1 MSDNNGN
8 DNNGNSN
15 NENKNG
21 GDNAADVKNSA
32 DEKSGQH
39 KRDLS
44 VPEKER
50 PPVLCVLPVFG
61 RPFMPSQV
69 IPVQLAPRWE
79 KALRKTLDSPS
90 KMVLLVA
97 VPEGRLESDLRE
109 ADFMKMGCLVRV
121 IQARVSDELQFI
133 AQGVARGRVT
143 KLRTVD
149 GCIEG
154 DIEYPECKVPVTMS
168 PEGIEI
174 KAYAMSI
181 LATLKELMP
190 LNPLYFEE
198 LKQYLTRFNPNDPS
212 MLADCAASITTSE
225 AEQLQNVLET
235 VDLLPRMKLSLTLL
249 KNEVEIAKLQKNIKD
264 TVAQKLTDR
273 QKEFFLKEQLR
284 EIQKELGITVDDKT
298 ADVNRF
304 KEKMAELNPP
314 EQVLKKFNDELN
326 RLSVLE
332 PVSAEYAVCRDYL
345 TWLTSIPWGV
355 YADQNFDYA
364 RARKILEEDHE
375 GLKDVKDRILEY
387 LAVGAFKLRNKEAQA
402 AEEAKKAEQDSAKA
416 GGKKGKAKNAPAP
429 DAVVSEAAED
439 EKETPETPADNT
451 ADTAGNASE
460 DQGGKSCETADKP
473 EDEKKIPGLSGD
485 ESNGAIL
492 LFVGPP
498 GVGKTS
504 IGKSIARALNRPF
517 FRLSLGGMRD
527 EAEIKGHRRTYVGAL
542 PGRMVQ
548 ALREAQVMNPVIML
562 DEIDKLSHDSFR
574 GDPAST
580 LLETLDPEQNSGFL
594 DNYLD
599 LRLDLS
605 KCLFICT
612 ANSID
617 GIPAPL
623 LDRLDAITLSGYL
636 AEEKMQI
643 AKKHLIPKIFK
654 KDGVAKNKIKIK
666 DTALRKIV
674 DEYAREAG
682 VRSLEKAIAK
692 ISRKA
697 VTKFLEDES
706 IKSVTVNPEDIKG
719 YLGVAPFTREKT
731 ISGVGVVTGL
741 AWTSAG
747 GATLPI
753 EAEIVDNSARGF
765 KLTGNL
771 GQVMKESAE
780 ISLSYVISHLKEL
793 APNTDPNFFEKAL
806 VHLHVPEGATPKDGP
821 SAGVTMASAYL
832 SLALNRAPNPGFA
845 MTGEISLTG
854 SVLAIGG
861 VREKVIAA
869 KRIGIYRLI
878 VPKANMADVE
888 DLPEYVRDGVEFFY
902 ADVYQDVADILFSDK
917 YATLPEKK
925 KKPAAKAAKAA
936 APDDGKET
944 SGKAAEKTP
953 AKSSGRKTSA
963 KSTGKTPAARKSGK
977 TTSRKSAGNKK
988 ADSE

>member
-1 MSDNNGN
+1 MSDNGN
-8 DNNGNSN
+8 NSNSGNNGN
-15 NENKNG
+15 G
-21 GDNAADVKNSA
+21 GDSSRDGDSAAVENVQE
-32 DEKSGQH
+32 EKAGRL
-39 KRDLS
+39 KKELS

-121 IQARVSDELQFI
+121 IQARVGEELQFI
-133 AQGVARGRVT
+133 AQGVARGRVSR
-143 KLRTVD
+143 LRTVD

-154 DIEYPECKVPVTMS
+154 DIEYPECQVPATMS

-181 LATLKELMP
+181 LSTLKELMP

-235 VDLLPRMKLSLTLL
+235 VDLLPRMKLSLGLL
-249 KNEVEIAKLQKNIKD
+249 KNEVEIAKLQKSIKD
-264 TVAQKLTDR
+264 TVAQKLSDR

-304 KEKMAELNPP
+304 REKMEKLNPP
-314 EQVLKKFNDELN
+314 EQVQKKFADELN

-332 PVSAEYAVCRDYL
+332 PASAEYAVCRDYL
-345 TWLTSIPWGV
+345 TWLTNIPWGI

-387 LAVGAFKLRNKEAQA
+387 LAVGAFKLRNQEVKPQESA
-402 AEEAKKAEQDSAKA
+402 AEKAKTAEAGLKAES
-416 GGKKGKAKNAPAP
+416 
-429 DAVVSEAAED
+429 
-439 EKETPETPADNT
+439 ETPAQAEND
-451 ADTAGNASE
+451 AESAAS
-460 DQGGKSCETADKP
+460 DDRKFRQ
-473 EDEKKIPGLSGD
+473 SGD

-548 ALREAQVMNPVIML
+548 ALKEAQVMNPVIML

-612 ANSID
+612 ANSMD
-617 GIPAPL
+617 TIPAPL

-654 KDGVAKNKIKIK
+654 KDGVPKNKIKIR

-697 VTKFLEDES
+697 VTKFLEDENLAN
-706 IKSVTVNPEDIKG
+706 VTVTPDDIKG

-741 AWTSAG
+741 AWTSVG

-753 EAEIVDNSARGF
+753 EAELVDNSARGF

-780 ISLSYVISHLKEL
+780 ISLSYVISHLREL
-793 APNTDPNFFEKAL
+793 APDTDPNFFEKAL

-821 SAGVTMASAYL
+821 SAGVTMASAFL

-888 DLPEYVRDGVEFFY
+888 ELPEYVRDGVEFFY
-902 ADVYQDVADILFSDK
+902 ADVYKDVADILFSDK
-917 YATLPEKK
+917 YAVLPEKK
-925 KKPAAKAAKAA
+925 KTSRSKAAGTSEPVKNSEK
-936 APDDGKET
+936 PETDKKPSSGKKT
-944 SGKAAEKTP
+944 ATKSSGKAA
-953 AKSSGRKTSA
+953 GRKTKAGGKGKSENA
-963 KSTGKTPAARKSGK
+963 KQ
-977 TTSRKSAGNKK
+977 
-988 ADSE
+988 

>member
-1 MSDNNGN
+1 MSDNGN
-8 DNNGNSN
+8 NSNSGNNGN
-15 NENKNG
+15 G
-21 GDNAADVKNSA
+21 GDSSRDGDSAAVENVQE
-32 DEKSGQH
+32 EKAGRL
-39 KRDLS
+39 KKELS

-121 IQARVSDELQFI
+121 IQARVGEELQFI
-133 AQGVARGRVT
+133 AQGVARGRVSR
-143 KLRTVD
+143 LRTVD

-154 DIEYPECKVPVTMS
+154 DIEYPECQVPATMS

-181 LATLKELMP
+181 LSTLKELMP

-235 VDLLPRMKLSLTLL
+235 VDLLPRMKLSLGLL
-249 KNEVEIAKLQKNIKD
+249 KNEVEIAKLQKSIKD
-264 TVAQKLTDR
+264 TVAQKLSDR

-304 KEKMAELNPP
+304 REKMEKLNPP
-314 EQVLKKFNDELN
+314 EQVQKKFADELN

-332 PVSAEYAVCRDYL
+332 PASAEYAVCRDYL
-345 TWLTSIPWGV
+345 TWLTNIPWGI

-387 LAVGAFKLRNKEAQA
+387 LAVGAFKLRNQEVKPQESA
-402 AEEAKKAEQDSAKA
+402 AEKAKTAEADLKAES
-416 GGKKGKAKNAPAP
+416 
-429 DAVVSEAAED
+429 
-439 EKETPETPADNT
+439 ETPAQAENE
-451 ADTAGNASE
+451 AESAAS
-460 DQGGKSCETADKP
+460 DDRKFRQ
-473 EDEKKIPGLSGD
+473 SGD

-548 ALREAQVMNPVIML
+548 ALKEAQVMNPVIML

-612 ANSID
+612 ANSMD
-617 GIPAPL
+617 TIPAPL

-654 KDGVAKNKIKIK
+654 KDGVPKNKIKIR

-697 VTKFLEDES
+697 VTKFLEDENLAN
-706 IKSVTVNPEDIKG
+706 VTVTPDDIKG

-741 AWTSAG
+741 AWTSVG

-753 EAEIVDNSARGF
+753 EAELVDNSARGF

-780 ISLSYVISHLKEL
+780 ISLSYVISHLREL
-793 APNTDPNFFEKAL
+793 APDTDPNFFEKAL

-821 SAGVTMASAYL
+821 SAGVTMASAFL

-888 DLPEYVRDGVEFFY
+888 ELPEYVRDGVEFFY
-902 ADVYQDVADILFSDK
+902 ADVYKDVADILFSDK
-917 YATLPEKK
+917 YAVLPEKK
-925 KKPAAKAAKAA
+925 KTSRSKAAGTSEPVKNSEK
-936 APDDGKET
+936 PETDKKPSSGKKT
-944 SGKAAEKTP
+944 ATKSSGKAA
-953 AKSSGRKTSA
+953 GRKTKAGGKGKSENA
-963 KSTGKTPAARKSGK
+963 KK
-977 TTSRKSAGNKK
+977 
-988 ADSE
+988 

>member
-1 MSDNNGN
+1 MSDNGN
-8 DNNGNSN
+8 NSNSGNNGN
-15 NENKNG
+15 G
-21 GDNAADVKNSA
+21 GDSSRDGDSAAVENVQE
-32 DEKSGQH
+32 EKAGRL
-39 KRDLS
+39 KKELS

-121 IQARVSDELQFI
+121 IQARVGEELQFI
-133 AQGVARGRVT
+133 AQGVARGRVSR
-143 KLRTVD
+143 LRTVD

-154 DIEYPECKVPVTMS
+154 DIEYPECQVPATMS

-181 LATLKELMP
+181 LSTLKELMP

-235 VDLLPRMKLSLTLL
+235 VDLLPRMKLSLGLL
-249 KNEVEIAKLQKNIKD
+249 KNEVEIAKLQKSIKD
-264 TVAQKLTDR
+264 TVAQKLSDR

-304 KEKMAELNPP
+304 REKMEKLNPP
-314 EQVLKKFNDELN
+314 EQVQKKFADELN

-332 PVSAEYAVCRDYL
+332 PASAEYAVCRDYL
-345 TWLTSIPWGV
+345 TWLTNIPWGI

-387 LAVGAFKLRNKEAQA
+387 LAVGAFKLRNQEVKPQESA
-402 AEEAKKAEQDSAKA
+402 AEKAKTAEADLKAES
-416 GGKKGKAKNAPAP
+416 
-429 DAVVSEAAED
+429 
-439 EKETPETPADNT
+439 ETPAQAEND
-451 ADTAGNASE
+451 AESAAS
-460 DQGGKSCETADKP
+460 DDRKFRQ
-473 EDEKKIPGLSGD
+473 SGD

-548 ALREAQVMNPVIML
+548 ALKEAQVMNPVIML

-612 ANSID
+612 ANSMD
-617 GIPAPL
+617 TIPAPL

-654 KDGVAKNKIKIK
+654 KDGVPKNKIKIR

-697 VTKFLEDES
+697 VTKFLEDENLAN
-706 IKSVTVNPEDIKG
+706 VTVTPDDIKG

-741 AWTSAG
+741 AWTSVG

-753 EAEIVDNSARGF
+753 EAELVDNSARGF

-780 ISLSYVISHLKEL
+780 ISLSYVISHLREL
-793 APNTDPNFFEKAL
+793 APDTDPNFFEKAL

-821 SAGVTMASAYL
+821 SAGVTMASAFL

-888 DLPEYVRDGVEFFY
+888 ELPEYVRDGVEFFY
-902 ADVYQDVADILFSDK
+902 ADVYKDVADILFSDK
-917 YATLPEKK
+917 YAVLPEKK
-925 KKPAAKAAKAA
+925 KTSRSKAAGTSEPVKNSEK
-936 APDDGKET
+936 PETDKKPSSGKKT
-944 SGKAAEKTP
+944 ATKSSGKAA
-953 AKSSGRKTSA
+953 GRKTKAGGKGKSENA
-963 KSTGKTPAARKSGK
+963 KK
-977 TTSRKSAGNKK
+977 
-988 ADSE
+988 

>member
-1 MSDNNGN
+1 MSDNGN
-8 DNNGNSN
+8 NSNSGNNGN
-15 NENKNG
+15 G
-21 GDNAADVKNSA
+21 GDSSRDGDSAAVENVQE
-32 DEKSGQH
+32 EKAGRL
-39 KRDLS
+39 KKELS

-121 IQARVSDELQFI
+121 IQARVGEELQFI
-133 AQGVARGRVT
+133 AQGVARGRVSR
-143 KLRTVD
+143 LRTVD

-154 DIEYPECKVPVTMS
+154 DIEYPECQVPATMS

-181 LATLKELMP
+181 LSTLKELMP

-235 VDLLPRMKLSLTLL
+235 VDLLPRMKLSLGLL
-249 KNEVEIAKLQKNIKD
+249 KNEVEIAKLQKSIKD
-264 TVAQKLTDR
+264 TVAQKLSDR

-304 KEKMAELNPP
+304 REKMEKLNPP
-314 EQVLKKFNDELN
+314 EQVQKKFADELN

-332 PVSAEYAVCRDYL
+332 PASAEYAVCRDYL
-345 TWLTSIPWGV
+345 TWLTNIPWGI

-387 LAVGAFKLRNKEAQA
+387 LAVGAFKLRNQEVKPQESA
-402 AEEAKKAEQDSAKA
+402 AEKAKTAEAGLKAES
-416 GGKKGKAKNAPAP
+416 
-429 DAVVSEAAED
+429 
-439 EKETPETPADNT
+439 ETPAQAEND
-451 ADTAGNASE
+451 AESAAS
-460 DQGGKSCETADKP
+460 DDRKFRQ
-473 EDEKKIPGLSGD
+473 SGD

-548 ALREAQVMNPVIML
+548 ALKEAQVMNPVIML

-612 ANSID
+612 ANSMD
-617 GIPAPL
+617 TIPAPL

-654 KDGVAKNKIKIK
+654 KDGVPKNKIKIR

-697 VTKFLEDES
+697 VTKFLEDENLAN
-706 IKSVTVNPEDIKG
+706 VTVTPDDIKG

-741 AWTSAG
+741 AWTSVG

-753 EAEIVDNSARGF
+753 EAELVDNSARGF

-780 ISLSYVISHLKEL
+780 ISLSYVISHLREL
-793 APNTDPNFFEKAL
+793 APDTDPNFFEKAL

-821 SAGVTMASAYL
+821 SAGVTMASAFL

-888 DLPEYVRDGVEFFY
+888 ELPEYVRDGVEFFY
-902 ADVYQDVADILFSDK
+902 ADVYKDVADILFSDK
-917 YATLPEKK
+917 YAVLPEKK
-925 KKPAAKAAKAA
+925 KTSRSKAAGTSEPVKNSEK
-936 APDDGKET
+936 PETDKKPSSGKKT
-944 SGKAAEKTP
+944 ATKSSGKAA
-953 AKSSGRKTSA
+953 GRKTKAGGKGKSEKA
-963 KSTGKTPAARKSGK
+963 KQ
-977 TTSRKSAGNKK
+977 
-988 ADSE
+988 

>member
-1 MSDNNGN
+1 MSDNGNNSNSGNNGNNGN
-8 DNNGNSN
+8 DGDMSRDSN
-15 NENKNG
+15 NTAA
-21 GDNAADVKNSA
+21 DNAQE
-32 DEKSGQH
+32 EKAGRP
-39 KRDLS
+39 KKELS

-121 IQARVSDELQFI
+121 IQARVGEELQFI
-133 AQGVARGRVT
+133 AQGVARGRVVR
-143 KLRTVD
+143 LRTVD

-154 DIEYPECKVPVTMS
+154 DIEYPECQVPVTMS

-181 LATLKELMP
+181 LSTLKELMP

-235 VDLLPRMKLSLTLL
+235 VDLLPRMKLSLGLL
-249 KNEVEIAKLQKNIKD
+249 KNEVEIAKLQKSIKD
-264 TVAQKLTDR
+264 TVAQKLSDR

-284 EIQKELGITVDDKT
+284 EIQKELGITVDDKK

-304 KEKMAELNPP
+304 REKMEKLNPP
-314 EQVLKKFNDELN
+314 EQVQKKFADELN

-332 PVSAEYAVCRDYL
+332 PASAEYAVSRDYL

-364 RARKILEEDHE
+364 RAKKILEEDHE

-387 LAVGAFKLRNKEAQA
+387 LAVGAFKLRNQE
-402 AEEAKKAEQDSAKA
+402 EEAKKAEAE
-416 GGKKGKAKNAPAP
+416 KAKTSDAGAASEGNPETAASDESTGSAAENSDSSSGAEQPAAAP
-429 DAVVSEAAED
+429 DSGTD
-439 EKETPETPADNT
+439 DDN
-451 ADTAGNASE
+451 
-460 DQGGKSCETADKP
+460 GKSR
-473 EDEKKIPGLSGD
+473 LSGD

-548 ALREAQVMNPVIML
+548 ALKEAQVMNPVIML

-612 ANSID
+612 ANSMD
-617 GIPAPL
+617 TIPAPL

-643 AKKHLIPKIFK
+643 AKKHLIPKIFR
-654 KDGVAKNKIKIK
+654 KDGVPEKKITIK

-697 VTKFLEDES
+697 VTRFLEDE
-706 IKSVTVNPEDIKG
+706 KLETVTVSPDDIKG

-741 AWTSAG
+741 AWTSMG

-753 EAEIVDNSARGF
+753 EAELVDNSARGF

-793 APNTDPNFFEKAL
+793 APDTDPNFFEKAL

-821 SAGVTMASAYL
+821 SAGVTMASAFL

-854 SVLAIGG
+854 TVLAIGG

-888 DLPEYVRDGVEFFY
+888 ELPEYVRDGVEFFY
-902 ADVYQDVADILFSDK
+902 ADVYKDVADILFSDK
-917 YATLPEKK
+917 YAVLPAKK
-925 KKPAAKAAKAA
+925 KAG
-936 APDDGKET
+936 GKT
-944 SGKAAEKTP
+944 VKSSKSEKTP
-953 AKSSGRKTSA
+953 EKTQEKPARKRAAAGKNEEPAPDKKPSSGKKSAGKSSGKSSGRKTGGNA
-963 KSTGKTPAARKSGK
+963 KSEGEQK
-977 TTSRKSAGNKK
+977 
-988 ADSE
+988 

>member
-1 MSDNNGN
+1 MSDNGN
-8 DNNGNSN
+8 NSNSGNNGN
-15 NENKNG
+15 G
-21 GDNAADVKNSA
+21 GDSSRDGDSAAVENVQE
-32 DEKSGQH
+32 EKAGRL
-39 KRDLS
+39 KKELS

-121 IQARVSDELQFI
+121 IQARVGEELQFI
-133 AQGVARGRVT
+133 AQGVARGRVSR
-143 KLRTVD
+143 LRTVD

-154 DIEYPECKVPVTMS
+154 DIEYPECQVPATMS

-181 LATLKELMP
+181 LSTLKELMP

-235 VDLLPRMKLSLTLL
+235 VDLLPRMKLSLGLL
-249 KNEVEIAKLQKNIKD
+249 KNEVEIAKLQKSIKD
-264 TVAQKLTDR
+264 TVAQKLSDR

-304 KEKMAELNPP
+304 REKMEKLNPP
-314 EQVLKKFNDELN
+314 EQVQKKFADELN

-332 PVSAEYAVCRDYL
+332 PASAEYAVCRDYL
-345 TWLTSIPWGV
+345 TWLTNIPWGI

-387 LAVGAFKLRNKEAQA
+387 LAVGAFKLRNQEVKPQESA
-402 AEEAKKAEQDSAKA
+402 AEKAKTAEAGLKAES
-416 GGKKGKAKNAPAP
+416 
-429 DAVVSEAAED
+429 
-439 EKETPETPADNT
+439 ETPAQAEND
-451 ADTAGNASE
+451 AESAAS
-460 DQGGKSCETADKP
+460 DDRKFRQ
-473 EDEKKIPGLSGD
+473 SGD

-548 ALREAQVMNPVIML
+548 ALKEAQVMNPVIML

-612 ANSID
+612 ANSMD
-617 GIPAPL
+617 TIPAPL

-654 KDGVAKNKIKIK
+654 KDGVPKNKIKIR

-697 VTKFLEDES
+697 VTKFLEDENLAN
-706 IKSVTVNPEDIKG
+706 VTVTPDDIKG

-741 AWTSAG
+741 AWTSVG

-753 EAEIVDNSARGF
+753 EAELVDNSARGF

-780 ISLSYVISHLKEL
+780 ISLSYVISHLREL
-793 APNTDPNFFEKAL
+793 APDTDPNFFEKAL

-821 SAGVTMASAYL
+821 SAGVTMASAFL

-888 DLPEYVRDGVEFFY
+888 ELPEYVRDGVEFFY
-902 ADVYQDVADILFSDK
+902 ADVYKDVADILFSDK
-917 YATLPEKK
+917 YAVLPEKK
-925 KKPAAKAAKAA
+925 KTSRSKAAGTSEPVKNSEK
-936 APDDGKET
+936 PETDKKPSSGKKT
-944 SGKAAEKTP
+944 ATKSSGKAA
-953 AKSSGRKTSA
+953 GRKTKAGGKGKSENA
-963 KSTGKTPAARKSGK
+963 KK
-977 TTSRKSAGNKK
+977 
-988 ADSE
+988 